1 MHPIKP
7 SLNGK
12 NLSKVKDPEGKF
24 LFNEMVKVS
33 KTENLGGLVEYMW
46 EKPGKDAPQLKYSYV
61 KKFEPW
67 DWIIGTGAYVDDIE
81 ENILKMEEQTN
92 KEIADIVIYFSVF
105 TIIAIIIIYL
115 VYSFLVKKVIIRPI
129 EDLKG
134 AVENLGSG
142 NDTNERIKKSSDDE
156 IGSLVDAF
164 NGYVDNLKA
173 GYAQDALVIEEVEDV
188 IRKIKNGFYVYK
200 VEKTSNNPT
209 IQKLRES
216 INSMID
222 STNDKL
228 EDINKV
234 LLEYGDSNFDTSLTS
249 SKKGSNGIIG
259 SIFASTR
266 ELGGTVSEF
275 LSMITKTGEKLNADI
290 DVLSS
295 SSSQL
300 SDSANDQAASLE
312 QTAAAVEEIT
322 SIIKSSNEKVNRMS
336 ILANDLNKSARDG
349 QNLASRTTSAMDDI
363 DTQVQAINDAITV
376 IDQIAFQTNILSLNA
391 AVEAATAGEA
401 GKGFAV
407 VAQEVR
413 NLASRS
419 AEAAKEIKDLVENA
433 TTKANEGKAIADNMI
448 KGYSELNAKVSE
460 TIELI
465 TDVDSASKEQETGI
479 VQINDVINSL
489 DQATQVNA
497 SSATQISNLATEVSE
512 LSSSLLNI
520 AERANFD
527 KRKQEEICDVDLV
540 FTMSKL
546 KNDHIVFKNKNFAQ
560 VGTYKSWSVTSPKE
574 CDFGRWIL
582 EQESQRKDF
591 CSTSTWSKMKEY
603 HEQVHNLV
611 GEYISLNSKKASNEE
626 LEKVSSAL
634 ETKTE
639 ELFRSMDK
647 IKAENC
653 SIQSTKV
660 KENRTTEL
668 SSPKPVKVET
678 RIENKTTVSTPAKVS
693 TTTSKTITSNNNDD
707 DEWESF

>member
-1 MHPIKP
+1 
-7 SLNGK
+7 
-12 NLSKVKDPEGKF
+12 
-24 LFNEMVKVS
+24 
-33 KTENLGGLVEYMW
+33 
-46 EKPGKDAPQLKYSYV
+46 
-61 KKFEPW
+61 
-67 DWIIGTGAYVDDIE
+67 
-81 ENILKMEEQTN
+81 
-92 KEIADIVIYFSVF
+92 
-105 TIIAIIIIYL
+105 
-115 VYSFLVKKVIIRPI
+115 
-129 EDLKG
+129 
-134 AVENLGSG
+134 
-142 NDTNERIKKSSDDE
+142 
-156 IGSLVDAF
+156 
-164 NGYVDNLKA
+164 
-173 GYAQDALVIEEVEDV
+173 
-188 IRKIKNGFYVYK
+188 
-200 VEKTSNNPT
+200 
-209 IQKLRES
+209 
-216 INSMID
+216 
-222 STNDKL
+222 
-228 EDINKV
+228 
-234 LLEYGDSNFDTSLTS
+234 
-249 SKKGSNGIIG
+249 
-259 SIFASTR
+259 
-266 ELGGTVSEF
+266 
-275 LSMITKTGEKLNADI
+275 
-290 DVLSS
+290 
-295 SSSQL
+295 
-300 SDSANDQAASLE
+300 
-312 QTAAAVEEIT
+312 
-322 SIIKSSNEKVNRMS
+322 MS

-391 AVEAATAGEA
+391 AVEAATAGAA